1 MRWEIVCLVLGW
13 TIGLVTIPLIVV
25 AIFSFITE
33 GFEDAVRTF
42 AIPLIV
48 SIISGYALVSLSGA
62 DDASSRVRDREA
74 FASVALGWIPVVIV
88 GALPFWF
95 GGMFYGPFGAYWASG
110 SDYSASEVLLGL
122 LHSWFESMS
131 GFTTTGASLIDS
143 STSPICG
150 DAFEGDCVSSQRQ
163 SLILWRSMSQWLG
176 GMGAVSYTHLTLPT
190 KA

>member
-13 TIGLVTIPLIVV
+13 TIGLVTIPLIMV

-110 SDYSASEVLLGL
+110 SAYSASEVLLGL
-122 LHSWFESMS
+122 MHSWFAAMS
-131 GFTTTGASLIDS
+131 GFTTTG
-143 STSPICG
+143 
-150 DAFEGDCVSSQRQ
+150 
-163 SLILWRSMSQWLG
+163 G
-176 GMGAVSYTHLTLPT
+176 GMYWL
-190 KA
+190 